1 MRNDTPPEYT
11 GVRALATKWA
21 CSTAKIYRMINSGDL
36 PATRIRTMIR
46 IPLAAI
52 HEIENQTAC
61 PKQESPA
68 SVASQDETHGTSITS
83 ANASLRA
90 ARIARRLN

>member
-1 MRNDTPPEYT
+1 MRKDTQPEYT
-11 GVRALATKWA
+11 GVSALAKKWA
-21 CSTAKIYRMINSGDL
+21 CSTAKIYRMINADAL
-36 PATRIRTMIR
+36 PAVRLHGMIR
-46 IPLAAI
+46 IPIAAI
-52 HEIENQTAC
+52 IEIENQTVC

-68 SVASQDETHGTSITS
+68 SAASQGETHGTSITS